1 MIQSAMDGI
10 SVIINTFNEE
20 KHLETAIR
28 SVKSFATEI
37 VVVDMHSTDKTVE
50 IAKKH
55 KTQVYFHKYMG
66 YVEPARNFAIEKAS
80 CEWILILDA
89 DEEIS
94 PSFASHLVE
103 ISKNPQ
109 AQYYRVPRKN
119 LIFNSWIEHT
129 GWWPDYNIRF
139 FKKGYVSW
147 GDEIHSVPITQGKG
161 ADLPAEEKYAII
173 HHNYTSIDEYL
184 ERMNRYTTIQ
194 SDALLSSGYNFKWTD
209 LMRKPS
215 QEFVRRFFASQGY
228 KDGVHGLALASLQA
242 TSELVL
248 YLKVWQATKFEKHA
262 ISLSRFNEEIVKN
275 RKEVNY
281 WKADANVVSHGSL
294 VDRIKRKW
302 KLP

>member
-1 MIQSAMDGI
+1 MDGI

-28 SVKSFATEI
+28 SVKAFATEI

-55 KTQVYFHKYMG
+55 KAQVFFHKHMG

-89 DEEIS
+89 DEEI
-94 PSFASHLVE
+94 PSSLAKHLVE
-103 ISKNPQ
+103 IVESPE

-119 LIFNSWIEHT
+119 LIFNAWIEHT

-173 HHNYTSIDEYL
+173 HNNYASIDEYL
-184 ERMNRYTTIQ
+184 ARMNRYTTIQ
-194 SDALLSSGYNFKWTD
+194 SDALVAAGYKFMWTD

-215 QEFVRRFFASQGY
+215 QEFVRRFFASRGY
-228 KDGVHGLALASLQA
+228 QDGVHGLALASLQA
-242 TSELVL
+242 ASELVL
-248 YLKVWQATKFEKHA
+248 YLKVWQATKFEKHS
-262 ISLSRFNEEIVKN
+262 ISLLRLNEEIAKN

-281 WKADANVVSHGSL
+281 WKADAQVVSRGSL
-294 VDRIKRKW
+294 VDRLKRKW